1 MKSRSTSPIRTFFK
15 KALIF
20 LSICFFLTA
29 VLVSL
34 VIVWTFEVKF
44 RRWPMMV
51 FGAPESVRVGDNL
64 GDLQLYNRLARLGY
78 SRSESLAPNIGQ
90 WGRSGSDFKIFLR
103 YSPFVGDGPIEGPV
117 TLLLD
122 DDTIKSIR
130 LMRSLQEVRSF
141 QLEPELLGVIPVK
154 GGVPEM
160 VIPVPLSRIP
170 SSLIDSILLTEDNR
184 FYSHSGVDLISM
196 YRALVS
202 NIQAGRYVQ
211 GGSTITQQLIRMTL
225 LNPEKTLWRKF
236 LEIVLSLGADAIYSK
251 KTILEAYL
259 NRVYLGHFG
268 LLPVLGVAEASR
280 NFFGKSPEQ
289 LDVSESALIAAII
302 RAPNVINPFRHP
314 QRTLTRRNMILGL
327 LFKHG
332 KISRDAYEEAIAKPV
347 QMLKPGAS
355 PPRVG
360 SFIDILR
367 QKEKITDSSSNP
379 YQNYISTSLDPAI
392 QAGIEVRLRK
402 LGESGQQSFVVLTN
416 PSTGSLKVYV
426 TPSSEKWDG
435 RGGNLALFSPMAL
448 TPALKP
454 QKVNDPIYTIASQ
467 ITFSDPKTKKLA
479 FAEAFRTDREELL
492 RKIIEVIGVDKII
505 SALKEFRIDAVL
517 GGGSEILIEP
527 MTPLE
532 VAQSYAILSGLGSTT
547 PINCRR
553 PPRRNSPTPSNS
565 ESKIGVSTPPSV
577 LFIINSLLR
586 EQQNLNDVNESP
598 KTLLL
603 SPSVLSSFD
612 NMGAWSVAYN
622 RNALVVLR
630 FPPSHLSSTDLRSLA
645 LDSLP
650 RTNFGADSDFAIP
663 AGLVFR
669 KLCAESGLRATST
682 CPQVTLNPFLSGT
695 QPDEWCSLRH
705 QAENRTGPPQK
716 RPER

>member
-1 MKSRSTSPIRTFFK
+1 MFFK
-15 KALIF
+15 KTVMF
-20 LSICFFLTA
+20 LLICFFLTA

-34 VIVWTFEVKF
+34 VIVWTFEIKF
-44 RRWPMMV
+44 QRWPMMV

-78 SRSESLAPNIGQ
+78 TKSDSLAPNIGQ
-90 WGRSGSDFKIFLR
+90 WGRSGSDVKIYLR

-130 LMRSLQEVRSF
+130 LMRSLQEVTSF

-154 GGVPEM
+154 GGIPEM
-160 VIPVPLSRIP
+160 VIPVPMSRIP
-170 SSLIDSILLTEDNR
+170 SLLIDSILLTEDNR

-202 NIQAGRYVQ
+202 NIQARRYVQ

-225 LNPEKTLWRKF
+225 LNPEKTLWRKS
-236 LEIVLSLGADAIYSK
+236 LEIVLSVGADAIYSK

-289 LDVSESALIAAII
+289 LDVSECALIAAII

-332 KISRDAYEEAIAKPV
+332 KISRDVYEEAISKPV

-355 PPRVG
+355 PPKAG

-367 QKEKITDSSSNP
+367 QKEKINYSNSVP
-379 YQNYISTSLDPAI
+379 YQNYISTSLDPAM
-392 QAGIEVRLRK
+392 QARVEARLRK
-402 LGESGQQSFVVLTN
+402 LGEAGQQSFVILTS
-416 PSTGSLKVYV
+416 PITGSLKVYV

-492 RKIIEVIGVDKII
+492 RKIIEVIGVDKIV

-517 GGGSEILIEP
+517 GDGSEILIEP

-532 VAQSYAILSGLGSTT
+532 VAQSYSILSGLGSAT

-553 PPRRNSPTPSNS
+553 PLRRSSPAQSTVD
-565 ESKIGVSTPPSV
+565 SKIGVSTPPSV

-586 EQQNLNDVNESP
+586 EHQSLNDVNESP
-598 KTLLL
+598 KKLLL

-630 FPPSHLSSTDLRSLA
+630 FPPSHLPSPALRRLA
-645 LDSLP
+645 LDMLP
-650 RTNFGADSDFAIP
+650 ATNLGADSEFSIP

-669 KLCAESGLRATST
+669 KLCVESGLRATST
-682 CPQVTLNPFLSGT
+682 CPQITLDPFLSGT

-705 QAENRTGPPQK
+705 QTENRTDPTQK
-716 RPER
+716 KSER